1 MTTATAARLPL
12 NRPVVGQVAASLGGL
27 GLVLILAAILTPR
40 FYSGANLTLV
50 LSQVGFIGVTAIG
63 QTFVLLV
70 GGIDLSVGAVIGL
83 TMVTI
88 AVATGGH
95 GARLAPAIV
104 LAFAL
109 GLAVGAANAFLTVVR
124 RVPAFIATFASFT
137 LAEGAVLAWTKG
149 APSGQIPTS
158 LHPLGAGSVGP
169 VPVPALVFVALL
181 AVSAVALAR
190 GTYGRRIYSTGHNPV
205 AARMA
210 GVPTKL
216 VVTSTY
222 LVCAACAV
230 LGGLMLSGYTGYVD
244 NQLIGSLNLNS
255 IAAAVVGGTSLV
267 GGRGGVLRS
276 TVGVLLIACLDSF
289 MVLVNA
295 GNAGQLIIEGLVIL
309 VAVWL
314 QARPGGHWPG
324 LRAHRDAPLDPD
336 PNPTQL
342 P

>member
-1 MTTATAARLPL
+1 MSTATAARFPL
-12 NRPVVGQVAASLGGL
+12 NRAVAGQVVASLGGL

-40 FYSGANLTLV
+40 FYSGANLTLI

-83 TMVTI
+83 TMVTV
-88 AVATGGH
+88 AVVTGGH
-95 GARLAPAIV
+95 GLHLTPAII
-104 LAFAL
+104 LAFVF
-109 GLAVGAANAFLTVVR
+109 GIAVGAANAFLTVVR
-124 RVPAFIATFASFT
+124 GVPAFIATFASFI

-149 APSGQIPTS
+149 APSGQIPAA
-158 LHPLGAGSVGP
+158 LRPLGAGSVGP

-181 AVSAVALAR
+181 AVSAVALGR
-190 GTYGRRIYSTGHNPV
+190 GTYGRRIYATGLNPV

-230 LGGLMLSGYTGYVD
+230 LAGLMLSGYTGYVD

-255 IAAAVVGGTSLV
+255 IAAAVVGGTSLA

-314 QARPGGHWPG
+314 QARPPG
-324 LRAHRDAPLDPD
+324 VRPGIRAQRGVA
-336 PNPTQL
+336 PNPAPNQL

>member
-1 MTTATAARLPL
+1 MSTGTAAARLGL
-12 NRPVVGQVAASLGGL
+12 SRAVVGQVAASVGGL
-27 GLVLILAAILTPR
+27 GLVLVLAAFLTPS
-40 FYSGANLTLV
+40 FYSGANLTLI

-83 TMVTI
+83 TMVTV
-88 AVATGGH
+88 AVVSGGDS
-95 GARLAPAIV
+95 ARLAPAV
-104 LAFAL
+104 LLAFAL

-124 RVPAFIATFASFT
+124 RVPPFIATFASFT

-149 APSGQIPTS
+149 APSGQIPAS
-158 LHPLGAGSVGP
+158 LKPLGAGSVGP
-169 VPVPALVFVALL
+169 IPVPALVFVGLL

-190 GTYGRRIYSTGHNPV
+190 GTYGRRIYATGHNPV

-210 GVPTKL
+210 GVPAKL
-216 VVTSTY
+216 VVASTY

-244 NQLIGSLNLNS
+244 NQLIGSLNLTS
-255 IAAAVVGGTSLV
+255 IAAAVVGGTSLA

-276 TVGVLLIACLDSF
+276 TVGVVLIACLNSF

-309 VAVWL
+309 AAVWL
-314 QARPGGHWPG
+314 QARPRGAGSARTQRG
-324 LRAHRDAPLDPD
+324 VLRDSV
-336 PNPTQL
+336 PNQQP
-342 P
+342 

>member
-1 MTTATAARLPL
+1 MTTATAARFPL
-12 NRPVVGQVAASLGGL
+12 NRAVAGQVAASLGGL
-27 GLVLILAAILTPR
+27 GLILIVAAILTPR
-40 FYSGANLTLV
+40 FYSGANLTLI

-83 TMVTI
+83 TMVTV
-88 AVATGGH
+88 AVVTGGH

-109 GLAVGAANAFLTVVR
+109 GLGVGAANAFLTVVR
-124 RVPAFIATFASFT
+124 RVPPFIATFASFT

-149 APSGQIPTS
+149 APSGQIPAS
-158 LHPLGAGSVGP
+158 LNPLGAGSVGP

-190 GTYGRRIYSTGHNPV
+190 GTYGRRIYATGYNPV

-210 GVPTKL
+210 GVPAKL

-255 IAAAVVGGTSLV
+255 IAAAVVGGTSLA

-295 GNAGQLIIEGLVIL
+295 GNAGQLCIEGLVIL

-314 QARPGGHWPG
+314 QARPGGRRPG
-324 LRAHRDAPLDPD
+324 LRARRDAPRDPD
-336 PNPTQL
+336 PNQL